1 MENLTLKQKIV
12 FMSVMIIMIIT
23 IGYYFIQDKNDEEFD
38 IYSAV
43 ENMEENYIEEKET
56 KIIVHI
62 VGCVENEGIVELK
75 QGARIADAI
84 EAAGG
89 LTSDAN
95 LTNVYL
101 SVLLQVGQKIKIPIN
116 IEDITSEEDLLWT
129 EPEKDK
135 VNINTATQTELE
147 TLTRYRTIYS
157 IKDY

>member
-12 FMSVMIIMIIT
+12 FISVMIIMLLT
-23 IGYYFIQDKNDEEFD
+23 IGYYFIHNKNREGFD
-38 IYSAV
+38 VYSAI
-43 ENMEENYIEEKET
+43 ENIEENKIEEKEE
-56 KIIVHI
+56 KIIIHI
-62 VGCVENEGIVELK
+62 VGCVENEGLVELK

-89 LTSDAN
+89 LTADAN
-95 LTNVYL
+95 LTNINL
-101 SVLLQVGQKIKIPIN
+101 AVLLQDGQKIKIPSN
-116 IEDITSEEDLLWT
+116 IEDTTLEEDLLWT

>member
-12 FMSVMIIMIIT
+12 FISVIIIMLIT

-62 VGCVENEGIVELK
+62 VGCVEKEGIVELK

-95 LTNVYL
+95 LTNVNL
-101 SVLLQVGQKIKIPIN
+101 AVLLQDGQKIKIPSN

>member
-1 MENLTLKQKIV
+1 
-12 FMSVMIIMIIT
+12 MSVMIIMIVT

-43 ENMEENYIEEKET
+43 ENMEENDIEEKET
-56 KIIVHI
+56 KIIIHI

-95 LTNVYL
+95 LTNVNL
-101 SVLLQVGQKIKIPIN
+101 AVLLQDGQKIKIPSN
-116 IEDITSEEDLLWT
+116 IEDTTSEEDLLWT